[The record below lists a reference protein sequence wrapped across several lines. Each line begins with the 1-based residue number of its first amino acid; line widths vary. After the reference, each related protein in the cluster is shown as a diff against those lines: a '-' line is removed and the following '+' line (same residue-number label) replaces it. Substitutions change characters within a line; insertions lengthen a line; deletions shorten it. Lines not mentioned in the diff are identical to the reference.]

1 LGVGASATVFSVVNT
16 LLVRPLPFKDPAR
29 LVWIA
34 NKVDTEDNMSGRT
47 VQVVP
52 MVELRDRNQ
61 SFTDIAGYMAFYG
74 TGDFSLTG
82 NGEPE
87 RLTAIPVS
95 EKFFPVLGIQPEI
108 GRQFT
113 SVECTDNGPPVVM
126 LSHGF
131 WERRFGLDPHIV
143 GKTLRLN
150 DQLRTVV
157 GVMPASFDFGAIF
170 SPGTNADL
178 FHPFPLTKTTDQW
191 GNTMAMVGRLK
202 PGATLGPA
210 QAEGEILGDQISNE
224 DKNRNPL
231 HPKMTYLAEHVSG
244 QIRPA
249 LLILASAVGVVML
262 IVCANLSNLML
273 ARTAARQKE
282 MAIRAALG
290 AGRRRLVRQLLTESL
305 LLTGCGAMLGMILA
319 FAATR
324 GIAHLTAFN
333 LPLLSSVRID
343 ARVLAFTV
351 IVAVITGLT
360 LGLAPV
366 WQVSVL
372 RLNASLG
379 QRGSGGSQEHNWLRG
394 TLVVSEIAFACVLLV
409 GAGLLVRSLMKVLDV
424 QLGFRPQSAAA
435 IRIDPNS
442 QYSTNARQLAYL
454 DDALKRARGIT
465 GVEAAGI
472 ADALPLGKN
481 RTWGAGAKGVDY
493 PRGQYPLAFVR
504 IITDGY
510 VKAMGMTLKQGRDL
524 TEHDTSDGAQV
535 MLVNETLAKALWPG
549 QDPIGKVIV
558 GDCAKERVVI
568 GVVGDVRHMALEKA
582 SGNEMYIP
590 MRQCGDR
597 GSWDLVLR
605 SSLPLASLTSA
616 VEASLRPIAPDLP
629 KGGMRPLTQL
639 VDRAVSPR
647 RFIVLLL
654 TGFAGFALLLASLGI
669 YGLISYSVN
678 RRTQE
683 IGVRMALGASA
694 GHVQSRI
701 VLRTLGLAGLGM
713 IAGVAVS
720 WLLVRSVS
728 GLLYGIPSG
737 DPPTFAGAVL
747 VLMGIAALA
756 GYLPARRASKID
768 PMICLRA
775 E

>member
-1 LGVGASATVFSVVNT
+1 
-16 LLVRPLPFKDPAR
+16 
-29 LVWIA
+29 
-34 NKVDTEDNMSGRT
+34 
-47 VQVVP
+47 

-61 SFTDIAGYMAFYG
+61 SFTDIAGYFAFYG

-82 NGEPE
+82 QGEPE

-113 SVECTDNGPPVVM
+113 AVECAQNGPPVAI

-131 WERRFGLDPHIV
+131 WERRFGLDPRIV

-150 DQLRTVV
+150 DRLFTVV
-157 GVMPASFDFGAIF
+157 GVMLAAFDFGAIF

-178 FHPFPLTKTTDQW
+178 FYPFPLTKGTDRM
-191 GNTMAMVGRLK
+191 GNTMAIVGRLK
-202 PGATLGPA
+202 PGATLGRA
-210 QAEGEILGDQISNE
+210 QAEAEILGDQISNE
-224 DKNRNPL
+224 DRNRNSL
-231 HPKMTYLAEHVSG
+231 HPKLTFLAEHVSG

-305 LLTGCGAMLGMILA
+305 LLTGCGALLGMILA

-351 IVAVITGLT
+351 IVAVVTGLT

-379 QRGSGGSQEHNWLRG
+379 QRGSGGSQEQNWLRG

-424 QLGFRPQSAAA
+424 HLGFRPQSAAA

-454 DDALKRARGIT
+454 DDALRRVRGIT
-465 GVEAAGI
+465 GVEAAGL

-481 RTWGAGAKGVDY
+481 RTRQ
-493 PRGQYPLAFVR
+493 RGQL
-504 IITDGY
+504 
-510 VKAMGMTLKQGRDL
+510 
-524 TEHDTSDGAQV
+524 
-535 MLVNETLAKALWPG
+535 
-549 QDPIGKVIV
+549 
-558 GDCAKERVVI
+558 
-568 GVVGDVRHMALEKA
+568 
-582 SGNEMYIP
+582 
-590 MRQCGDR
+590 
-597 GSWDLVLR
+597 
-605 SSLPLASLTSA
+605 SA
-616 VEASLRPIAPDLP
+616 
-629 KGGMRPLTQL
+629 
-639 VDRAVSPR
+639 
-647 RFIVLLL
+647 
-654 TGFAGFALLLASLGI
+654 
-669 YGLISYSVN
+669 
-678 RRTQE
+678 
-683 IGVRMALGASA
+683 
-694 GHVQSRI
+694 
-701 VLRTLGLAGLGM
+701 
-713 IAGVAVS
+713 
-720 WLLVRSVS
+720 RSVP
-728 GLLYGIPSG
+728 YGIRTHHYRWLPDCHGDDFEAGPRPYGARYARWRSG
-737 DPPTFAGAVL
+737 DANQRDAGE
-747 VLMGIAALA
+747 GALA
-756 GYLPARRASKID
+756 GAGSHWQSHCGRLRQRTRGRGRRWRRSAHGARKSFRERDVYPDAAVWGPRFVGSGGALFPALDLAHLGR
-768 PMICLRA
+768 
-775 E
+775 